1 MEEMDMRMRAQ
12 PLQKLQGFVLEHI
25 SIQQSLLSTKAM
37 SKTIKAGLL
46 ACNVSTV
53 LPIPCLRNSGQRG

>member
-1 MEEMDMRMRAQ
+1 MEEWNMRMQAQ
-12 PLQKLQGFVLEHI
+12 PLQKAAGGCVEHI
-25 SIQQSLLSTKAM
+25 SIQQSLHSTKAL
-37 SKTIKAGLL
+37 SNSVKAGLL